1 MVYLLCFDLCGWVHG
16 QVLGLVEIFRA
27 RVVDVAE
34 DSLTIEVNIL
44 SNTDF
49 VMNSTIHFSF

>member
-1 MVYLLCFDLCGWVHG
+1 MVYLLCFNLCGWVHG

-34 DSLTIEVNIL
+34 DSLTIEVNVL
-44 SNTDF
+44 SSTKF
-49 VMNSTIHFSF
+49 VMKSTIRVSF